1 MSPSL
6 LERQLLRVRNGL
18 TYYSG
23 LSRPPLSQTPR
34 DLVWRRDTARLWRYR
49 SDERR
54 IRPPVLIVHSLVS
67 RSYILDLM
75 PNNSMI
81 GFLLGEGFDVFLL
94 DWAPATPADAENTLE
109 TYVDEYLPAAVAAT
123 CAASGSA
130 DLTVMGYCFGGIL
143 VLLLAAAHPDQPIRN
158 LITLTT
164 PCDFSRMGF
173 MSQMFLEGRLDP
185 EDIIDE
191 TGLVPATALDGGFQ
205 SLKPTDA
212 IVQQINV
219 WQNLWNEEWLTGF
232 VAMNRWTRDQ
242 VPLSGATFRQTVET
256 LVRDNALVHGAVS
269 FGGDEVK
276 LTDIVCP
283 YLNVFCRRDE
293 IVPPAAAK
301 PLAGLV
307 GSEDVTE
314 LCLESGHVGLVAGR
328 QAAKVA
334 QPKLAEWIRT
344 RSDAAGSASD
354 GRRGRSAHPTREN
367 SGEANSARDP
377 AR

>member
-18 TYYSG
+18 TYYTG
-23 LSRPPLSQTPR
+23 LNRPPLSQTPR

-49 SDERR
+49 SDGRR
-54 IRPPVLIVHSLVS
+54 IRPPVLIVHSLIS

-75 PNNSMI
+75 PDNSMVR
-81 GFLLGEGFDVFLL
+81 FLVDEGFDVFLL

-123 CAASGSA
+123 CATSGSA
-130 DLTVMGYCFGGIL
+130 DLTVMGYCFGGLL
-143 VLLLAAAHPDQPIRN
+143 VLLLAAAHPEQPIRN

-173 MSQMFLEGRLDP
+173 MSQMFVEGRLDP
-185 EDIIDE
+185 EDLIDD
-191 TGLVPATALDGGFQ
+191 TGLVPARALDEGFQ

-219 WQNLWNEEWLTGF
+219 WQNLWNEAWLTSF
-232 VAMNRWTRDQ
+232 VAMNRWARDQ
-242 VPLSGATFRQTVET
+242 VPLPGAVFRETVQT
-256 LVRDNALVHGAVS
+256 LIRDNALVRGVVP
-269 FGGDEVK
+269 FGSDTVK
-276 LTDIVCP
+276 LADIVCP

-293 IVPPAAAK
+293 IVPPASAE

-307 GSEDVTE
+307 GSEDVTD

-328 QAAKVA
+328 EAAKVA
-334 QPKLAEWIRT
+334 QPKLAEWIRVH
-344 RSDAAGSASD
+344 SDAAGAAAD
-354 GRRGRSAHPTREN
+354 ERPDPTSGQGNN
-367 SGEANSARDP
+367 STPRQRWG
-377 AR
+377 